1 MDKVGNKQWRPDFA
15 RLRGTPY
22 LAIAQQIED
31 AINRGVFLPGDR
43 LPSQRSIAD
52 DLGFHLNTVNRAFR
66 EVARRGLVRGNAG
79 HGTVV
84 IAHEK
89 AAPNSGRR

>member
-1 MDKVGNKQWRPDFA
+1 MNKTANKHWRPDFA

-22 LAIAQQIED
+22 LAIAAQIEE
-31 AINRGVFLPGDR
+31 AINKGVFVPGDR

-52 DLGFHLNTVNRAFR
+52 DLGFQLNTVNRAFR

-79 HGTVV
+79 RGTVV
-84 IAHEK
+84 IAREN
-89 AAPNSGRR
+89 PPVSRRR